1 MAVRSNYIK
10 SLMDSKKSF
19 EKQYEE
25 VLKESMKN
33 IIGDNAKE
41 EVRKLLKESED
52 EDSFTEEEVIDDTA
66 TTDKEDSD
74 NVDDA
79 ATDGDDTDG
88 DDTLDVDG
96 TEGTDDL
103 DTSDDEDLWNDL
115 EDCKTADGE
124 YDCRGLEDD
133 KMLKVVK
140 AMGPE
145 DGIRVMQNNDGTIS
159 VEVDGDL
166 IDGTEEFII
175 ELDDN
180 DGFDIELEESVNES
194 NTGYTSDYQKQT
206 AMTTPDNHEPANPKT
221 TYSMDGG
228 VPTGT
233 EKPFANQGDKAP
245 YDESVNESDD
255 TCFEI
260 EQDEEPVNEVAS
272 TTENNP
278 TVRGTGM
285 THANTNSKGKT
296 FRSSSEGGSRV
307 KGTGYNSYSGGETN
321 ESIEFKKK
329 MNKLYE
335 ENKQMKSIIPELN
348 KKLTESMVINSS
360 MGYIVR
366 LLNENATTVDE
377 KKSIS
382 ERFSKVN
389 TLEESKKLYETI
401 SEELK
406 KNGNSKN
413 GVDNLFN
420 SQLAESKKSKQNLV
434 ETTMYKSKE
443 VNETLDFMKR
453 LDNIK

>member
-145 DGIRVMQNNDGTIS
+145 DGIRVMQNNDGTI
-159 VEVDGDL
+159 E
-166 IDGTEEFII
+166 
-175 ELDDN
+175 
-180 DGFDIELEESVNES
+180 
-194 NTGYTSDYQKQT
+194 DYWKF
-206 AMTTPDNHEPANPKT
+206 
-221 TYSMDGG
+221 
-228 VPTGT
+228 VR
-233 EKPFANQGDKAP
+233 
-245 YDESVNESDD
+245 
-255 TCFEI
+255 
-260 EQDEEPVNEVAS
+260 EEP
-272 TTENNP
+272 
-278 TVRGTGM
+278 R
-285 THANTNSKGKT
+285 
-296 FRSSSEGGSRV
+296 
-307 KGTGYNSYSGGETN
+307 
-321 ESIEFKKK
+321 
-329 MNKLYE
+329 
-335 ENKQMKSIIPELN
+335 
-348 KKLTESMVINSS
+348 
-360 MGYIVR
+360 IVQ
-366 LLNENATTVDE
+366 
-377 KKSIS
+377 I
-382 ERFSKVN
+382 
-389 TLEESKKLYETI
+389 
-401 SEELK
+401 
-406 KNGNSKN
+406 
-413 GVDNLFN
+413 
-420 SQLAESKKSKQNLV
+420 
-434 ETTMYKSKE
+434 
-443 VNETLDFMKR
+443 
-453 LDNIK
+453 